1 MRKILLTT
9 TAFVALG
16 SVAAVAADVSI
27 SGNVRFRYQAW
38 SDDVAAAGG
47 TNNSSM
53 VDLAFID
60 IRSSET
66 TDSGL
71 TLGTRSRLRSGGTHS
86 AGHFDLN
93 MISIGGDFGSLAF
106 GNQWNLSHLRQ
117 LSEASLATVAGGGY
131 VQSDAGTPMAGMNAT
146 GFLSDSDKDTKIT
159 YTMPAMGGFS
169 AGVGFKDAGAA
180 SMADE
185 TDMFARY
192 VMPVGAGN
200 LTINYSSLATEE
212 DSNGAASNNGNEIGI
227 SYSSSFGRIYALAL
241 NEETETAAGAKT
253 KDQQVNTYGITYNVN
268 DNLSALYWRVDNDED
283 GSTNAGDTLSV
294 DHFGARYKMAGGLQL
309 GLLHANHKFTDAS
322 NAATS
327 DSGSSTRVQIRMNF

>member
-9 TAFVALG
+9 TALVALG
-16 SVAAVAADVSI
+16 SVSAVAADVSL

-47 TNNSSM
+47 TNNSAM

-60 IRSSET
+60 VKTSET
-66 TDSGL
+66 TDNGL
-71 TLGTRSRLRSGGTHS
+71 ALSTRTRFREGG
-86 AGHFDLN
+86 GMDLN
-93 MISIGGDFGSLAF
+93 MISIGGDFGTLTF
-106 GNQWNLSHLRQ
+106 GNQWNLSHLKQ
-117 LSEASLATVAGGGY
+117 LSESSIATVAGGGY
-131 VQSDAGTPMAGMNAT
+131 VQADAGTPMADMNGT
-146 GFLSDSDKDTKIT
+146 GFLSDSDKDTKLT
-159 YTMPAMGGFS
+159 YNMPAMGGFS

-185 TDMFARY
+185 TDMYARY
-192 VMPVGAGN
+192 VMPVGAGS
-200 LTINYSSLATEE
+200 LTVNYSSLATEE
-212 DSNGAASNNGNEIGI
+212 VSNGLSSSNGNEVGV
-227 SYSSSFGRIYALAL
+227 SYSSSFGRVYALQL
-241 NEETETAAGAKT
+241 DEETETAAGGKT
-253 KDQQVNTYGITYNVN
+253 KDQQINTYGVTYNVN
-268 DNLSALYWRVDNDED
+268 DNLKALYWRVDNDED

-322 NAATS
+322 AAATS